1 MVTFLFCTKT
11 ICLGSDHKAKPKKR
25 RAFLSGRALYVP
37 HFSATAERRP
47 IRWDP
52 KAQSLKAVGV
62 VRKRR
67 SRESS
72 VYGTGFGSD
81 LLDLVSLG

>member
-52 KAQSLKAVGV
+52 KAQSLKAYGEGRRCQKEAKPRKQR
-62 VRKRR
+62 VR
-67 SRESS
+67 
-72 VYGTGFGSD
+72 YGFR
-81 LLDLVSLG
+81 